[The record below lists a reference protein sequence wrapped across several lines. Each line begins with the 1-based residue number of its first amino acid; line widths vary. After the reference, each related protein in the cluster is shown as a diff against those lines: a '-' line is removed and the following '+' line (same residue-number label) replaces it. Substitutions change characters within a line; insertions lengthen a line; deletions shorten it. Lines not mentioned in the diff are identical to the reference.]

1 MASKIA
7 LVKKYFSKFWNANFL
22 FSNALIPLAVLT
34 LYLVSFSYF
43 LPKGVN
49 RFFAEELWR
58 PALILTGLVGLAVIA
73 LLRFKKASK
82 LTFKKSVEKRIA
94 SDLLL
99 LLLPLTPVVQYIF
112 NNQDI
117 LSLWESFYVFGAAA
131 LFAVFFTMVV
141 PLALGKFG
149 SSRTLMIVGLAFA
162 FTITNMAALSQQF
175 SWFEVGGVKIQL
187 AVFSGVFLASWFLYD
202 LNFKKLLYLLIAVYF
217 VSNSVA
223 QAIAPKENAVNKDNP
238 EFTSNK
244 LFSLIGERKPNSTPN
259 IYLLVYDSY
268 IPNETMLSHGIDNSA
283 QENFLKKNGFKLY
296 PKTYSVGASSLS
308 TMSRVLNAS
317 TESYGNM
324 RRATSG
330 DGVVHNLLRDFGYQV
345 DAVFPS
351 AYFFRGVGSNFDNSY
366 PPLDSSVNLLLK
378 AVFLGEFRFDL
389 EFDIKSF
396 PTFVKTKLVAFSDVP
411 EGPRFIDTHTGP
423 GHTQNSG
430 ACLPNETALF
440 EERLDKSNLEMRD
453 DVETIVRNDP
463 GAIVI
468 VAGDHGPHLTK
479 NCTAL
484 WLKYDISDVT
494 RLDIQDRF
502 GAFLAMRWPTKDFE
516 KYDDI
521 TVLQDIF
528 PSIFSYLFNDKEL
541 LESKIEPTTLD
552 DSAISGAKV
561 KNGIIHGGVNDGE
574 LLFESAE

>member
-1 MASKIA
+1 MTFKFSA
-7 LVKKYFSKFWNANFL
+7 VRKYFSKFWSANFL
-22 FSNALIPLAVLT
+22 FSNALIPLSVLT

-43 LPKGVN
+43 LTNGVN

-58 PALILTGLVGLAVIA
+58 PALILAGLAVVT
-73 LLRFKKASK
+73 LLRFKKVSK
-82 LTFKKSVEKRIA
+82 LTFKKSAEKLTY

-99 LLLPLTPVVQYIF
+99 LLLPLTSVVQYII

-117 LSLWESFYVFGAAA
+117 LSISESFYVFGIATLFVA
-131 LFAVFFTMVV
+131 LFIIAIPKLLSIVGATRTTMVLG
-141 PLALGKFG
+141 LALTF
-149 SSRTLMIVGLAFA
+149 L
-162 FTITNMAALSQQF
+162 ITNMAALSQQF
-175 SWFEVGGVKIQL
+175 SWFEVGGLKIQL
-187 AVFSGVFLASWFLYD
+187 AIFAGVFLVIWFLYD
-202 LNFKKLLYLLIAVYF
+202 LNYKKLLYLLIAVYF
-217 VSNSVA
+217 VSNSVV
-223 QAIAPKENAVNKDNP
+223 QITAPQENAASKDNA
-238 EFTSNK
+238 EFTGNK
-244 LFSLIGERKPNSTPN
+244 LISLIGERKPNSTPN
-259 IYLLVYDSY
+259 IYLLIYDSY

-283 QENFLKKNGFKLY
+283 QEKFLKKNGFKLY

-308 TMSRVLNAS
+308 TMSWVLNAS
-317 TESYGNM
+317 TESYGSM

-351 AYFFRGVGSNFDNSY
+351 AYFFRGVGSNYDYSY
-366 PPLDSSVNLLLK
+366 PELDSSVNLLLK

-396 PTFVKTKLVAFSDVP
+396 STFVETKLAAFSDVP

-430 ACLPNETALF
+430 ACLPNDTALF
-440 EERLDKSNLEMRD
+440 EERLDKSNLEMRN
-453 DVETIVRNDP
+453 DVETIVRSDP

-479 NCTAL
+479 NCSAL

-502 GAFLAMRWPTKDFE
+502 GAFLAIRWPTKDFE

-521 TVLQDIF
+521 TVFQDIF
-528 PSIFSYLFNDKEL
+528 PSIFSYLFDDNKL

-561 KNGIIHGGVNDGE
+561 KNGIIYGGTNDGDP
-574 LLFESAE
+574 LFITGR